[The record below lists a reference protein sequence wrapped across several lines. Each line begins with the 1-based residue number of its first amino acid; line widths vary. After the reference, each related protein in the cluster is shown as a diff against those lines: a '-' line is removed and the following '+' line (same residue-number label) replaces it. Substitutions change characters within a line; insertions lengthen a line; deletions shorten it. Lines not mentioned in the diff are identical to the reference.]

1 MTKLKNILLLLTGIL
16 ALSFAFSTP
25 AYAAIC
31 RGAHLAESP
40 LHLSK
45 KELISQIGSSV
56 RIKTASKVTEDL
68 KSLLESTLNSKSEK
82 EMSQSE
88 FNLLLEKLNLY
99 AADKGVVIRSGL
111 DTVGVFPEGLSQV
124 MVSGLG
130 KVEKGGRVGFAKR
143 HELAHLFHVVQIRVI
158 LLETIRD
165 TRTGLNREQAEKYLD
180 AFEGGANY
188 RQFEK
193 AVTSISG
200 SLHVFS
206 KTSRSQAQYV
216 AKVSAMLTGVK
227 DAISKGMVRFKN
239 GKTVYD
245 IYALVLSKAPLV
257 VGKSMGG
264 LALRL
269 PFILFAATYFANSSF
284 QQRVNDFVSSAL

>member
-1 MTKLKNILLLLTGIL
+1 MTKLKNILILLTGIL
-16 ALSFAFSTP
+16 ALSFAFSSP
-25 AYAAIC
+25 AYAVSC
-31 RGAHLAESP
+31 RSAHLIESP

-45 KELISQIGSSV
+45 KELISQIGTSV
-56 RIKTASKVTEDL
+56 RTKTAFKVTEDL

-88 FNLLLEKLNLY
+88 FNLLLEKLTLY
-99 AADKGVVIRSGL
+99 ASNNGVVIRSGL

-165 TRTGLNREQAEKYLD
+165 SRTGLTREQAEKYLES
-180 AFEGGANY
+180 FEGGANY

-206 KTSRSQAQYV
+206 KTSRSQALYV

-227 DAISKGMVRFKN
+227 DAITKGMVRFKN
-239 GKTVYD
+239 GKTVFD
-245 IYALVLSKAPLV
+245 IYAMVLSKAPLV

-264 LALRL
+264 LAMRM
-269 PFILFAATYFANSSF
+269 PFILFAATYFANSNFRDS
-284 QQRVNDFVSSAL
+284 VNNFVGNLI